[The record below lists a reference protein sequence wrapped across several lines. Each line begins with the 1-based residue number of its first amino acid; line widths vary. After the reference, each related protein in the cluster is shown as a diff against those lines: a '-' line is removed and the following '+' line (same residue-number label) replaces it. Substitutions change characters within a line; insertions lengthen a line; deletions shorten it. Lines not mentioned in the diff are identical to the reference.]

1 MTRPPILYSFRR
13 CPYAMRA
20 RMALSVSTQVYE
32 LREVLLRDKPPELIE
47 ISSKATVPVLDV
59 PYLGAIEQSLDI
71 MLWALNKNDPCGWL
85 TPEDGNLE
93 DMLQLIKIN
102 DGDFKYNLDRY
113 KYPNRFSNLDDKK
126 FRSEGEKFI
135 SKLDKLLAKNDYLFG
150 KRPSLADYAI
160 GPFIR
165 QFINTDTEWFYSQSH
180 TFLKRWFEKFS
191 ENLIFIGIMGKYK
204 VWEKNDTPVYI
215 SSLETEKL
223 IGY

>member
-20 RMALSVSTQVYE
+20 RMALSVSKQVYE
-32 LREVLLRDKPPELIE
+32 LREVLLRDKPPELIA

-59 PYLGAIEQSLDI
+59 PYLGVIEQSLDI

-135 SKLDKLLAKNDYLFG
+135 AELDKLLETNNYLFG
-150 KRPSLADYAI
+150 KKPALADYAI
-160 GPFIR
+160 GPFVR
-165 QFINTDTEWFYSQSH
+165 QFVNTDKEWFDSLPYVS
-180 TFLKRWFEKFS
+180 FKKWFYQFS
-191 ENLIFIGIMGKYK
+191 ESEIFLGIMKKYNI
-204 VWEKNDTPVYI
+204 WNKNEDPIYI
-215 SSLETEKL
+215 S
-223 IGY
+223 IP